1 MQTITGGRAVVN
13 ILKAEG
19 VTTVF
24 GIPGGHT
31 LPIYDALF
39 DTQEIR
45 HVLVRHEQAA
55 ASMAAAYAQLSGE
68 PGVCIVTAGPGATNF
83 VTGIAEAFIGA
94 TPMVA
99 IAGRGSTLTTF
110 RGDSQEART
119 ERIFEPIT
127 KWSVRVDQPEV
138 IPEVLRQAFAIARSG
153 KPGPVYIDMPRDV
166 LMKQVPFADYKPAGR
181 PQRIPGNPD
190 QVAAAARALLDAR
203 RPILIAGGGVL
214 AAQAADEV
222 RTLAELLAIPVLTSL
237 AGRGSIAD
245 DHPLSVGGL
254 GCHRNAL
261 SRDLL
266 GETDCAFGIATRFEQ
281 METNWRPG
289 FVPPPDATYIQLDID
304 PTEIGRGVAATIGIV
319 GDAKLVLAE
328 IIRIVRD
335 SGPALAPGRF
345 RDQPRT
351 VACAAALARI
361 EEEADTVAASMQT
374 PIHPLRVIR
383 AAREAFPREATVAF
397 DVGVLAQQMAGAA
410 PYFKVY
416 EPRSTIVC
424 SSFYGMGFSSMG
436 APAARLVR
444 PDWPALCFV
453 GDGSFQMAMNVLPT
467 AAEEK
472 LCITWCIL
480 NDRALGSIRD
490 IQELAYNAR
499 FLATDFAVQ
508 PDFAKIAEACGCY
521 GERIEDPANVAA
533 ALKRALAANERGVPA
548 VLDFIVA
555 QERILSTTDF
565 YPMYKNWKKP

>member
-1 MQTITGGRAVVN
+1 
-13 ILKAEG
+13 
-19 VTTVF
+19 
-24 GIPGGHT
+24 
-31 LPIYDALF
+31 
-39 DTQEIR
+39 
-45 HVLVRHEQAA
+45 
-55 ASMAAAYAQLSGE
+55 MAAAYAQLSGE
-68 PGVCIVTAGPGATNF
+68 PGVCIVTAGPGATNL
-83 VTGIAEAFIGA
+83 VTGVAEAFIGA

-110 RGDSQEART
+110 RGDSQEAPT
-119 ERIFEPIT
+119 ERVFEPIT
-127 KWSVRVDQPEV
+127 KWSVRVDQPEL
-138 IPEVLRQAFAIARSG
+138 ISEVMRRAFAIARGG

-166 LMKQVPFADYKPAGR
+166 LAKQLPSAGYRPAVPRTKT
-181 PQRIPGNPD
+181 PGNPD
-190 QVAAAARALLDAR
+190 AVAAAARALLDAK
-203 RPILIAGGGVL
+203 RPVLIAGGGVL

-237 AGRGSIAD
+237 AGRTSIPD

-266 GETDCAFGIATRFEQ
+266 NETDCAFGIGTRFEQ

-289 FVPPPDATYIQLDID
+289 FVPPADAAYIQLDID
-304 PTEIGRGVAATIGIV
+304 PMEIGRGIPATIGIV
-319 GDAKLVLAE
+319 GDAKLVLSE

-335 SGPALAPGRF
+335 SSSALGAKRF
-345 RDQPRT
+345 LDHPRT
-351 VACAAALARI
+351 RACAAAIAQI
-361 EEEADTVAASMQT
+361 EADADVLAASMQV

-383 AAREAFPREATVAF
+383 AAREAFPRDTTVAF

-410 PYFKVY
+410 PYFKLY

-436 APAARLVR
+436 APAACLVR
-444 PDWPALCFV
+444 PHKPALCFA

-472 LCITWCIL
+472 LPVTWCIL

-490 IQELAYNAR
+490 IQQLAYNER
-499 FLATDFAVQ
+499 YLATDFAVQ
-508 PDFAKIAEACGCY
+508 PDFAKIAEACDCH
-521 GERIEDPANVAA
+521 GEKIEDPAKVAA
-533 ALKRALAANERGVPA
+533 AFGRALAANEQGIPA

-565 YPMYKNWKKP
+565 YPIYKNWKKS